1 MRRKS
6 SKQRDRIMEFLASAE
21 GHLTAEEI
29 YKNMKEQGEPISLAT
44 VYRNLGIL
52 EEQHK
57 IRKIAHPQD
66 GYCYDKSTIPHHHLH
81 CVCCGRILDLVLPYR
96 QTLDVE
102 IAAATGAK
110 VYSHSIMAE
119 GICPDCQKQDI
130 VK

>member
-66 GYCYDKSTIPHHHLH
+66 GY
-81 CVCCGRILDLVLPYR
+81 
-96 QTLDVE
+96 
-102 IAAATGAK
+102 
-110 VYSHSIMAE
+110 
-119 GICPDCQKQDI
+119 
-130 VK
+130 